1 MDNDDLRNRLEFLF
15 SESASGP
22 GVEESKNGSLLK
34 EIVTHLLGDESD
46 PEPIAA
52 EPTLEVATPSS
63 FAGPEMEGER
73 DIGEA
78 AADPL
83 VEDQAP
89 PMTVAGEPPGT
100 SIPTGET
107 HMIDNIT
114 MIDVAEEAV
123 SLPAQSSDHP
133 LYQEVEAFINQ
144 GNWQAAQVPLT
155 ELLSLYPHDPYLRE
169 IAASLHARSRL
180 LESAHEPRPA
190 RRPILARSMRFV
202 IPAVIIVALLGLAA
216 VVLLALQ
223 LWILP
228 QTTEQRQIA
237 RISQIRQEAQVAL
250 ASGDY
255 DRAILAYN
263 EILGL
268 LPDDPEAKDGLEQAS
283 QLGTIAS
290 LYSEAIAQM
299 EAHHWESALSL
310 LQQIQ
315 AQQPD
320 YRDVGERIVFVQKEQ
335 DLSARFSQAEAAFER
350 SDYELAVQAYEAL
363 QSSDYGFQRETVQD
377 HLFLSYLQLGLAE
390 EAAAGSNLSQLQTAL
405 DKFEK
410 ALALRPDDAQA
421 KGETQL
427 LRLYLASLDEF
438 KSGNWSQAV
447 ASLTPVYE
455 ARPDFAAGA
464 AAQRLYEAKVALG
477 DELLAEG
484 DAGQARLVYV
494 EARLIK
500 GADTTGLDQKIAAA
514 EQMLVTPTPT
524 PSPEPTQ
531 AASEAA
537 PAQANPAPAPPPTA
551 TPVPLP
557 YSLKGMSVKSNCN
570 GYGYIHGVIWSVYN
584 LPLAGI
590 SVQAFNTTTGF
601 GPLVSLPTNEDG
613 IYQIVLEKDQIDG
626 LWVVQVL
633 ENGQVAS
640 QAWGQHIGGGCT
652 NGAQELKV
660 DWQRVLATN

>member
-1 MDNDDLRNRLEFLF
+1 MDNDDLKSRLEFLF
-15 SESASGP
+15 SESTSGP
-22 GVEESKNGSLLK
+22 EVEESKNGSLLK
-34 EIVTHLLGDESD
+34 EIVTHLLGDETD
-46 PEPIAA
+46 PQPIAA
-52 EPTLEVATPSS
+52 ESSLEVTTPSS
-63 FAGPEMEGER
+63 FAGPEMERER
-73 DIGEA
+73 DIEEV
-78 AADPL
+78 AADLL
-83 VEDQAP
+83 VEDQALAV
-89 PMTVAGEPPGT
+89 TVAGEPAGT
-100 SIPTGET
+100 SIPTSEMD
-107 HMIDNIT
+107 MIDNLT
-114 MIDVAEEAV
+114 MLNVAEEAV

-133 LYQEVEAFINQ
+133 LYQEVETFINQ

-155 ELLSLYPHDPYLRE
+155 ELLSLYPSDPYLRE
-169 IAASLHARSRL
+169 IAASLHTRSRL

-202 IPAVIIVALLGLAA
+202 IPAVIVVALLALAA

-228 QTTEQRQIA
+228 QTTEQRQKA

-255 DRAILAYN
+255 DRAVLAYN

-268 LPDDPEAKDGLEQAS
+268 LSDDPEAKDGLEQAS
-283 QLGTIAS
+283 QLGAIAS

-299 EAHHWESALSL
+299 EAHHWEGALSL

-320 YRDVGERIVFVQKEQ
+320 YRDVGERIAFVQNEQ
-335 DLSARFSQAEAAFER
+335 DLSTRFGQAEAAFER
-350 SDYELAVQAYEAL
+350 GYYELAVQEYEAL

-390 EAAAGSNLSQLQTAL
+390 EAAAGSDLSKLQTAL
-405 DKFEK
+405 DEFEK

-484 DAGQARLVYV
+484 DAGQARLVYT

-514 EQMLVTPTPT
+514 EQMLVTPTP
-524 PSPEPTQ
+524 SPEPTQ
-531 AASEAA
+531 ATSEAA
-537 PAQANPAPAPPPTA
+537 PAQANSAPAPPPTA

-570 GYGYIHGVIWSVYN
+570 GYGYIHGIIWSVYN

-601 GPLVSLPTNEDG
+601 GPLVSLPTNADG